1 MNAKSLLMRRP
12 GTGPAWSYRIMG
24 WIGRAGLI
32 NSRLNDR
39 QLSKGEWAVN
49 KNDEVE
55 YCNLELRFD
64 RLHIQNLIKDLIQEG
79 YSLYW
84 SESDNLFIISVRT
97 GRKLMKLRFQRI
109 KEGYKLVGDYMI
121 KDARLA
127 EWMEKLIG
135 DMRGHAVVKRFRDRQ
150 ILIENILFGE
160 VIRLVEISGY
170 QQRVLYQKG
179 PLLSDQELTKMFYSK
194 LGEERIEERKR
205 ELDAE
210 LDRLSDALARKDEIQ
225 ATVSK
230 EKLRELTLELFRLEW

>member
-1 MNAKSLLMRRP
+1 M
-12 GTGPAWSYRIMG
+12 
-24 WIGRAGLI
+24 
-32 NSRLNDR
+32 
-39 QLSKGEWAVN
+39 N

-84 SESDNLFIISVRT
+84 SESDSLFVISVRT
-97 GRKLMKLRFQRI
+97 GRKLVKLRFQRI
-109 KEGYKLVGDYMI
+109 KDGYKLVGDYMI
-121 KDARLA
+121 RDARLA

-150 ILIENILFGE
+150 IIIENILFGE

-179 PLLSDQELTKMFYSK
+179 PLMSDQELTKMFYSS
-194 LGEERIEERKR
+194 LGEERIEERRR
-205 ELDAE
+205 EVDEE
-210 LDRLSDALARKDEIQ
+210 LDRLNAAMKSGDQRQ
-225 ATVSK
+225 AKRSRDKLKQLTK
-230 EKLRELTLELFRLEW
+230 ELMKLEW